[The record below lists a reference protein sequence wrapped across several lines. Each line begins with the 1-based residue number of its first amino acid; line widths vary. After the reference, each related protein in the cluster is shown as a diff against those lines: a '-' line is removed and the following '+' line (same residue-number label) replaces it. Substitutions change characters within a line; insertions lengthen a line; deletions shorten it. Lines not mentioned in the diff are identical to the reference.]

1 MGEFIFWVILIPL
14 LFYIII
20 STFSKEDVLKEKE
33 ISVSSVVSVSD
44 YRAGLYPGRDRRD
57 GAARGGADI
66 EHDAGRQR
74 Q

>member
-33 ISVSSVVSVSD
+33 TYQQND
-44 YRAGLYPGRDRRD
+44 HGDK
-57 GAARGGADI
+57 
-66 EHDAGRQR
+66 
-74 Q
+74 